1 MKTLYQQLAR
11 ELVQEIESGAYCIGE
26 KMPGIRATSNNK
38 RVSPSTAVA
47 AYRQLELDGY
57 IESRPRSGFYVA
69 HRRRRDVEEPQIEN
83 LVTEKPGLVEGQRRV
98 LQLISQINNPN
109 ITQFGAG
116 VPDSSFLP
124 LRAMEKALA
133 HAVKFN
139 RIEISSYSKTL
150 GEISLRKQLARR
162 MSQIGCLT
170 HHDDIIV
177 TSGCQEAVHISLK
190 MLTQPG
196 DIVAVESPT
205 FHGHLQTIDALGLK
219 ALEIPTHP
227 REGISLEA
235 LQLAFDQW
243 PIKACIVIPNF
254 SNPLG
259 SCMSDANKAAL
270 AKLCHKAKV
279 PIIEDD
285 IYGDVSFS
293 QQRPSTVKSF
303 DSSGNVIYC
312 SSFSKTISPGMRVGW
327 VSSAKYLDKLEYQ
340 KFVTNV
346 SAPGLQQLALASMLR
361 SGMYD
366 KHLRFI
372 RGEIEKSVD
381 LISERI
387 IKTFPLETKITQPSG
402 GYFLWLELPENVDA
416 FALVEAAL
424 KHNISIAPGPIFS
437 AKASAKAKFSNYI
450 RISCAVLWND
460 KTRKAIDTLGEII
473 NAHAQ

>member
-1 MKTLYQQLAR
+1 MNTLYHKLAR
-11 ELVQEIESGAYCIGE
+11 ELVQEIESGAYGVGE
-26 KMPGIRATSNNK
+26 KMPGIRVTSTNK

-69 HRRRRDVEEPQIEN
+69 HRRRRDVAEPQVN
-83 LVTEKPGLVEGQRRV
+83 NQVVQKPGLVEGQRRV
-98 LQLISQINNPN
+98 LQLLSQIDNPN

-116 VPDSSFLP
+116 VPDTSFLP
-124 LRAMEKALA
+124 VRALEKALA
-133 HAVKFN
+133 QAVKFHRN
-139 RIEISSYSKTL
+139 EISGYSKTL
-150 GEISLRKQLARR
+150 GEISLRKQLAKR

-170 HHDDIIV
+170 HYDDVIV
-177 TSGCQEAVHISLK
+177 TSGCQEAVFISLK

-227 REGISLEA
+227 RDGISLEA

-259 SCMSDANKAAL
+259 SCMSDDNKAAL
-270 AKLCHKAKV
+270 AKLCMKAKV

-293 QQRPSTVKSF
+293 QQRPSTLKSF
-303 DSSGNVIYC
+303 DTSGNVIYC
-312 SSFSKTISPGMRVGW
+312 SSFSKTLSPGLRVGW
-327 VSSAKYLDKLEYQ
+327 VSAAKYLDKLEYQ

-346 SAPGLQQLALASMLR
+346 SVPGLQQLALAAMLR

-381 LISERI
+381 LISQRI
-387 IKTFPLETKITQPSG
+387 IKSFPSDTKITQPAG
-402 GYFLWLELPENVDA
+402 GYFLWLELPERVKALD
-416 FALVEAAL
+416 LVEKAL
-424 KHNISIAPGPIFS
+424 KQNISIAPGPIFS
-437 AKASAKAKFSNYI
+437 AQAKYQHYI
-450 RISCAVLWND
+450 RLSCAVVWND

-473 NAHAQ
+473 TKQAQ